1 MRKLFSILSAVALL
15 ALSAHATVVT
25 KNLDMSQFGPK
36 GTATVSGGT
45 ITNAAAWN
53 GAESWE
59 WLEGALEYDQV
70 VLEVADHDHT
80 ILLKV
85 TYSGT
90 PDIEEQIE
98 MPASKN
104 SVALDIKHN
113 IIKGIAVLNWSEN
126 SDIDIT
132 ITGLYMRGATGV
144 RKEVSLWDTGKT
156 FDDWNSWK
164 DRIVLEA
171 SLFEDIHAGDILE
184 VNYTP
189 DENEYHQLKIQLDWD
204 GEIALAFL
212 SDAIDE
218 EKQININTTTNP
230 TKMRFPIISE
240 TDIANIKAKGGL
252 AVHGKYI
259 TVNSFKLIKHELL
272 WSGDQTIGNWDKSIT
287 VEASKLSELE
297 VGDVLCFHIN
307 NYTAGGLIYLKYGDW
322 KDFSPKKQYKFAD
335 AGSEEKTVEILVTT
349 SMRNQLND
357 NNLIVQ
363 GAQYSIN
370 EIYVKKGT
378 GTAATVNKEIEVT
391 SAGMATLVLPFAV
404 PSLPDGVEAYTL
416 TNDGDKDIIATE
428 VYSLNADEPVLIKAP
443 QGYYTFVSEE
453 GASLD
458 ISSKTGLYR
467 NGALV
472 GTYNKIDDVSA
483 ISTDTDANYKY
494 LLQNGSEGVGFYQ
507 VRDNTCYVD
516 PYRAYLSCGYPGN
529 TGGSAPARMRIVFRE
544 NTATGVENTES
555 TKMDGSAKFLRNGQ
569 LFILRNGVE
578 YNANGALVK

>member
-1 MRKLFSILSAVALL
+1 MRKLFSILAVALF

-25 KNLDMSQFGPK
+25 KDITWTLTEGNTFNLNGWGTKGP
-36 GTATVSGGT
+36 
-45 ITNAAAWN
+45 
-53 GAESWE
+53 E
-59 WLEGALEYDQV
+59 WGWTEGCAEYDQLV
-70 VLEVADHDHT
+70 FEFDNPTGDILVKAQFTEGANASDIASSAILRVGDNSLAVNVTADVLHSVEVRNN
-80 ILLKV
+80 
-85 TYSGT
+85 SGT
-90 PDIEEQIE
+90 AQ
-98 MPASKN
+98 
-104 SVALDIKHN
+104 
-113 IIKGIAVLNWSEN
+113 
-126 SDIDIT
+126 T
-132 ITGLYMRGATGV
+132 ITLNRMYLRGAVGPKKT
-144 RKEVSLWDTGKT
+144 ETLWEEEGGRYFEDFEQTWG
-156 FDDWNSWK
+156 DE
-164 DRIVLEA
+164 IVLETQFA
-171 SLFEDIHAGDILE
+171 DVHAGDILE
-184 VNYTP
+184 IEYTLGSA
-189 DENEYHQLKIQLDWD
+189 EYHQLAIQSSWD
-204 GEIALAFL
+204 NPAYYPAFL
-212 SDAIDE
+212 GTLNTYKQYNIDKDA
-218 EKQININTTTNP
+218 NP
-230 TKMRFPIISE
+230 SKVSFAIMSE
-240 TDIANIKAKGGL
+240 TDVEKLRTKGGL
-252 AVHGKYI
+252 HINAKYLTI
-259 TVNSFKLIKHELL
+259 TSVKLIKHELL
-272 WSGDQTIGNWDKSIT
+272 WSGNQTIGNWDESIP

-307 NYTAGGLIYLKYGDW
+307 NYAAGGLIYLKYGDW

-349 SMRNQLND
+349 SMRNQLNG

-378 GTAATVNKEIEVT
+378 GPAVTVNKEIEVT

-416 TNDGDKDIIATE
+416 TNSGDKDIIATE

-443 QGYYTFVSEE
+443 QDYYTFVSEE

-472 GTYNKIDDVSA
+472 GTYYKINDVSA
-483 ISTDTDANYKY
+483 ISTDADANYKY

-507 VRDNTCYVD
+507 VRDNSCYVD

-569 LFILRNGVE
+569 LYILRNGVE